1 MAEWFQSMAEWF
13 WPRFDPNK
21 CKLYLKSA
29 VVRMNL
35 KKKKGQEQNKLAEKE
50 ISELVKQEK
59 DEMARLR
66 VEQLVRE
73 QRLLE
78 AYDVLELF
86 CEIVVTRLQL
96 INMYPEIPDDL
107 AEAVHTL
114 TWASLRVAIPE
125 LKQVANQFKLKY
137 GEEFL
142 KAALDNT
149 SCYVNEE
156 LMEKLSVCCPEKDFV
171 EEEFFRL
178 SPVPD
183 KTTQLEFASF
193 GQDGPSSMPPMPSTT
208 DCCPPAG
215 GAPMPM
221 LPSHGV
227 MPPQQPLPQP
237 QYFSTAPAP
246 ASTYG
251 PPPQPTPTVIP
262 PYVPPDLDFGDWS
275 SPLGPSAFPHLP
287 GPAPSHQA
295 PPGMPA
301 PAIGDVFGHIDPSLQ
316 FPPIPTD
323 NPDPAFVS
331 PTPPTAAG
339 DEEFDE
345 LSARFEALKRNL

>member
-35 KKKKGQEQNKLAEKE
+35 KKKKGQEQNKQMEKE

-86 CEIVVTRLQL
+86 CEIIITRLQL
-96 INMYPEIPDDL
+96 IHMYPEIPDDVV
-107 AEAVHTL
+107 EAVHTL
-114 TWASLRVAIPE
+114 TWVSLRVAIPE
-125 LKQVANQFKLKY
+125 FKQVANQFKLKY

-156 LMEKLSVCCPEKDFV
+156 LMEKLSICCPEKDFV

-183 KTTQLEFASF
+183 KCAQHEFDSF
-193 GQDGPSSMPPMPSTT
+193 SQSDGPSPLPSMP
-208 DCCPPAG
+208 
-215 GAPMPM
+215 
-221 LPSHGV
+221 
-227 MPPQQPLPQP
+227 MPPPDFMPPSGFAPGGQQQQLQPPLHHPQH
-237 QYFSTAPAP
+237 FPAP
-246 ASTYG
+246 AT
-251 PPPQPTPTVIP
+251 QPGLAPAVQ

-275 SPLGPSAFPHLP
+275 SPLGPPATFPHTPIASPAMP
-287 GPAPSHQA
+287 GGAPSYQPPAPVQGSNA
-295 PPGMPA
+295 GLN
-301 PAIGDVFGHIDPSLQ
+301 HIDSSLQ
-316 FPPIPTD
+316 FPPIPTY
-323 NPDPAFVS
+323 NPDPTFVS
-331 PTPPTAAG
+331 PPPPVAPAG